1 MTTQDQALLDALNAL
16 RRAVEKASHGK
27 GYTIADDL
35 HDARGAIERLET
47 ATQSRREGR

>member
-1 MTTQDQALLDALNAL
+1 MTSQDQALLDALHAL
-16 RRAVEKASHGK
+16 RRALEKASHGQ
-27 GYTIADDL
+27 GYSVAQDL